1 MKRKISRK
9 LSLSRE
15 TLHTLD
21 RLPRVVGGAKP
32 GPRETIETA
41 GTSDYTLSCPHL
53 CQFTGPVVVDTDLC

>member
-1 MKRKISRK
+1 MKKTPRK

-15 TLHTLD
+15 TLHTLE
-21 RLPRVVGGAKP
+21 RLPLVVGGAKP
-32 GPRETIETA
+32 PRPGTVETA